1 MKRCRARGQP
11 YECILYVQACL
22 RSQGVPELARTSR
35 STTLIDMRP
44 NVKPDINPANKTSSV
59 TTTTRVKNPVS
70 QHSYLYSAA
79 INFFFSFLYISNM
92 MNSLKLKQYMLFI
105 LKTTKVVVNEL
116 ILTHI
121 RQRMAEWNR
130 IRLFFNWNVWNFA
143 FPPFSIYLF
152 PKE

>member
-22 RSQGVPELARTSR
+22 RSLGVPELARTSR
-35 STTLIDMRP
+35 STRLIDMRP

-59 TTTTRVKNPVS
+59 TTTTRMKNPVS

-79 INFFFSFLYISNM
+79 INFFFFSFLYISNM

-105 LKTTKVVVNEL
+105 LKTKKVVVNEL

-130 IRLFFNWNVWNFA
+130 IRLFF
-143 FPPFSIYLF
+143 S
-152 PKE
+152 

>member
-1 MKRCRARGQP
+1 MKRCHARGQP
-11 YECILYVQACL
+11 YESILYLQACL
-22 RSQGVPELARTSR
+22 RSLGVPELARTSR
-35 STTLIDMRP
+35 STRLIDMRP

-130 IRLFFNWNVWNFA
+130 IRLFF
-143 FPPFSIYLF
+143 S
-152 PKE
+152 

>member
-1 MKRCRARGQP
+1 MPEVSHMNVYYTYKHVCDHRVFQSWQELQGRR
-11 YECILYVQACL
+11 
-22 RSQGVPELARTSR
+22 RSLTWGLTSSRTSTQQIKLAVSLQRREWRILSR
-35 STTLIDMRP
+35 SIRTC
-44 NVKPDINPANKTSSV
+44 TSQPL
-59 TTTTRVKNPVS
+59 T
-70 QHSYLYSAA
+70 
-79 INFFFSFLYISNM
+79 FFFFLYISNM

-121 RQRMAEWNR
+121 RQRMAEWNQ

-152 PKE
+152 RKE

>member
-1 MKRCRARGQP
+1 MKRCHARGQP

-22 RSQGVPELARTSR
+22 RSLGVPELARTSR
-35 STTLIDMRP
+35 STRFIDMRP

-59 TTTTRVKNPVS
+59 TTTTRMKNPVS
-70 QHSYLYSAA
+70 QHSYLYSAT

-130 IRLFFNWNVWNFA
+130 IRLFFN
-143 FPPFSIYLF
+143 
-152 PKE
+152 